1 MHLAKPEWVSHDAQ
15 PIFSVDVHP
24 DGTRFATAGNDHRIK
39 LWSLR
44 PCVDEAAEKD
54 DAAPRLLAT
63 LSGHLGA
70 VNCARWSPDGRFL
83 ASGSDDQLIMLW
95 RLAAPGERLGAV
107 PFGSGA
113 APNVEKWRQVATLRG
128 HTGDVV
134 GVAWSPD
141 STRVASVSLDNSVRV
156 WDAAN
161 AADPGCQALIAV
173 LQGHRGMAKCARPRR
188 PTAPPDRAAR
198 PRRLASG
205 RGVDGLASLACA
217 AGVSR
222 GIRSGVT
229 SPRRA
234 TIAR

>member
-1 MHLAKPEWVSHDAQ
+1 MVNLSKPTWVGHDEQ

-44 PCVDEAAEKD
+44 PCIDEEAEHREST
-54 DAAPRLLAT
+54 PRLLAT

-70 VNCARWSPDGRFL
+70 VNCARWSPDGRLL
-83 ASGSDDQLIMLW
+83 ASGSDDQIVMLW

-113 APNVEKWRQVATLRG
+113 PANIEKWRCVATLRG

-141 STRVASVSLDNSVRV
+141 SRHVASVSLDNSVRV
-156 WDAAN
+156 WDTAST
-161 AADPGCQALIAV
+161 DPASQTLVAV
-173 LQGHRGMAKCARPRR
+173 LQGHRGMAKGLAWDPIGRYI
-188 PTAPPDRAAR
+188 ASQGDDRAVILWEAR
-198 PRRLASG
+198 DWKEVRHGSSSSSALICCAGASG
-205 RGVDGLASLACA
+205 A
-217 AGVSR
+217 
-222 GIRSGVT
+222 
-229 SPRRA
+229 
-234 TIAR
+234 